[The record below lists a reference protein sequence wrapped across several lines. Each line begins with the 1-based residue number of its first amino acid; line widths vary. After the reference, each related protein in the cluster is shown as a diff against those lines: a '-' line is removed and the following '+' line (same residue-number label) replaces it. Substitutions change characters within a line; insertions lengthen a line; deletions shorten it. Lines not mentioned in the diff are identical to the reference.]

1 MSYPPSDRDGVNEWV
16 EELTLKKPRARKK
29 DTHRYQMML
38 YHMEN
43 SRVRGLQLFHV
54 NQVIETRGNCLESN
68 VASKLLEGLPSHDV
82 GVKS

>member
-1 MSYPPSDRDGVNEWV
+1 MPYPPSDRDGVNEWV

-54 NQVIETRGNCLESN
+54 NQVIETRGIQPKD
-68 VASKLLEGLPSHDV
+68 SKLFRIKCSIQIA
-82 GVKS
+82 